1 MYKPRKTRVVNF
13 MFTRLRHCR
22 AIRAKKLLPRRPA
35 FRQNGPNF
43 QNHFRSFCK
52 FCPNSVIRPSVSLV
66 RGEGSAVVCL
76 CTIDS
81 CSFVVQCS
89 INQMD
94 ASLLEELIAQ
104 NKPFKI
110 ETASGRL
117 FEVPHRDFVS
127 FSTRKTSLIVS
138 YEENSTEHFA
148 IVPLLTIT
156 AAMARA

>member
-1 MYKPRKTRVVNF
+1 MQRNSCPV
-13 MFTRLRHCR
+13 
-22 AIRAKKLLPRRPA
+22 AQLLDRMDRI
-35 FRQNGPNF
+35 FRTIF
-43 QNHFRSFCK
+43 VHFV
-52 FCPNSVIRPSVSLV
+52 NSVRTPLSVHPCDLSAIV
-66 RGEGSAVVCL
+66 SGEGSAVVCL

-127 FSTRKTSLIVS
+127 FSTRKTSLIIS
-138 YEENSTEHFA
+138 CEENSTEHFA